1 MGSRRICGE
10 EWISTTTTA
19 SGAGRSATSMNRFSV
34 SVSRVTSSMVRPDAA
49 PQMTKA
55 ELIKFKQQQ
64 QQQQQ
69 LTNKDAEDV

>member
-1 MGSRRICGE
+1 
-10 EWISTTTTA
+10 
-19 SGAGRSATSMNRFSV
+19 
-34 SVSRVTSSMVRPDAA
+34 MVRPDAA

-69 LTNKDAEDV
+69 QQQLTNKDAEDV